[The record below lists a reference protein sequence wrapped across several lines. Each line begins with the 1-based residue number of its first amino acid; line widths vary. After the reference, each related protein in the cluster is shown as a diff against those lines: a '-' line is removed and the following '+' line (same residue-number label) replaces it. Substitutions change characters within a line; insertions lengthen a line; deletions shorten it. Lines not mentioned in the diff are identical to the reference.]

1 MCNTYSYNLGYYVV
15 LLRFYYVELSFL
27 MNKGGP
33 TPGQRA
39 PPSPQ
44 NKNKIKNKLV

>member
-27 MNKGGP
+27 MNKGRP
-33 TPGQRA
+33 TPGQRGA
-39 PPSPQ
+39 IAPQPPSPQ
-44 NKNKIKNKLV
+44 KKTLV